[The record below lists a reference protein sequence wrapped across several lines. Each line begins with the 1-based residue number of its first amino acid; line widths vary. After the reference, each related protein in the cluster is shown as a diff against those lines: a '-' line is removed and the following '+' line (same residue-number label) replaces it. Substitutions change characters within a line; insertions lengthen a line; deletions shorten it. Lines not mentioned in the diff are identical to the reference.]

1 MLSGCHPDVYATLTL
16 RDALKR
22 IWRGPGDQFGEP
34 SQVLGDGG
42 QNKFILGPSWAT
54 QSNDRSYR
62 RCMVFIDCTFKRCI
76 DVLWIVTQQ
85 DLGCSG
91 SHVCSQPISPA

>member
-22 IWRGPGDQFGEP
+22 IWRRPGDQFGEP

-54 QSNDRSYR
+54 QSKPVEPQNTFEVCKAHLDRLALTPER
-62 RCMVFIDCTFKRCI
+62 
-76 DVLWIVTQQ
+76 
-85 DLGCSG
+85 
-91 SHVCSQPISPA
+91 